1 VFPKGQAKDDWTILR
16 ALSEHLGKTLPYD
29 TLEQLRA
36 KLMSD
41 HPTFGQVDYVAGH
54 TGAASFDVTAVGE
67 AGPLGDVPFKSGIED
82 FYMTNPIARASVTM
96 AECSALHAQASRAPM
111 AAE

>member
-1 VFPKGQAKDDWTILR
+1 MR

-29 TLEQLRA
+29 SLEQLRA
-36 KLMSD
+36 KLMTD

-54 TGAASFDVTAVGE
+54 STAASFDVTAVGE
-67 AGPLGDVPFKSGIED
+67 PGALSDAPFKSAVED

-96 AECSALHAQASRAPM
+96 AECSALHAQAARAPM